1 MTKLFFATD
10 VHGSE
15 VCWKKFVNAGMF
27 YEADVL
33 ILGGDMT
40 GKAIVPIVHQGGDRY
55 KVTLMEQ
62 ESTLEGEDEVQD
74 LVKRIRDKGYYPYV
88 TDPDEVEE
96 IGTTPGRPHD
106 LFVEQVVETARRW
119 MAYADEKLKGTEIQ
133 CYVCPGND
141 DMFELDEVIA
151 GSERV
156 EMVEGKVLRLD
167 DHHEMINTG
176 WTDPTPWDTYREE
189 DEDALQDR
197 IERMI
202 SRLEDV
208 PNAVFNLHAPPYGSG
223 LDDAPE
229 LTEDMQVAY
238 GGQSLEAVGSRA
250 VAAVVREHQPLL
262 GLFGHIHEGKGAR
275 RIGRTLCI
283 NPGSAYEE
291 GILQGALLQL
301 RRRKIANYIL
311 TTG

>member
-1 MTKLFFATD
+1 
-10 VHGSE
+10 
-15 VCWKKFVNAGMF
+15 
-27 YEADVL
+27 
-33 ILGGDMT
+33 
-40 GKAIVPIVHQGGDRY
+40 
-55 KVTLMEQ
+55 
-62 ESTLEGEDEVQD
+62 
-74 LVKRIRDKGYYPYV
+74 
-88 TDPDEVEE
+88 
-96 IGTTPGRPHD
+96 
-106 LFVEQVVETARRW
+106 
-119 MAYADEKLKGTEIQ
+119 IQ

-141 DMFELDEVIA
+141 DMFELDEVIVE
-151 GSERV
+151 SERV
-156 EMVEGKVLRLD
+156 EMVEGKVIRLD
-167 DHHEMINTG
+167 DHHEMISTG

-189 DEDALQDR
+189 DEDALQER

-202 SRLEDV
+202 ARLEDV
-208 PNAVFNLHAPPYGSG
+208 SNAVFNLHAPPYGSG
-223 LDDAPE
+223 LDEAPE

-250 VAAVVREHQPLL
+250 VAAVVREYQPLL

>member
-1 MTKLFFATD
+1 MTKVFFATD

-15 VCWKKFVNAGMF
+15 VCWKKFINAGMF
-27 YEADVL
+27 YEADAL

-40 GKAIVPIVHQGGDRY
+40 GKAIVPIVHQGGETY
-55 KVTLMEQ
+55 KVMLMEQ

-74 LVKRIRDKGYYPYV
+74 LVKRIHDKGYYPYV

-96 IGTTPGRPHD
+96 IGATPGRPHD

-141 DMFELDEVIA
+141 DMFELDEVIVE
-151 GSERV
+151 SERV
-156 EMVEGKVLRLD
+156 EMVEGKVIRLD
-167 DHHEMINTG
+167 DHHEMISTG

-189 DEDALQDR
+189 DEDALQER

-202 SRLEDV
+202 TRLEDV

-223 LDDAPE
+223 LDEAPE

-250 VAAVVREHQPLL
+250 VAAVVREYQPLL